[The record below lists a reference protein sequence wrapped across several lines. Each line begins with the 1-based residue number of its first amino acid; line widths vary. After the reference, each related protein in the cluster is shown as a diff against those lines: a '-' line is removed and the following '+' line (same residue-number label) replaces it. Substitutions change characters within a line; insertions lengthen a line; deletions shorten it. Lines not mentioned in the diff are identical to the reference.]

1 MTTMSS
7 TPTAAPALLAELSPF
22 GRPRLRADIPVLW
35 RASDVIQIGDDITL
49 TSITRSHVAW
59 LSTLDGTRTPAELER
74 MLTIPPDQARR
85 VLRGLLA
92 AGALDDADRVAESVR
107 WAGPPDRADAH
118 RRFSSALATYRDL
131 DTAHAVT
138 RRRERMRVGVI
149 GNGRIAEEI
158 VEALDAG
165 GLAVDDDRAD
175 LFVLAD
181 AVHPSVPAHFDDP
194 RMRHPHLHVGV
205 YAEWAT
211 VGPLVVPGSTSCLRC
226 QHLHRRDADP
236 SWPLVS
242 VQWSHWLS
250 GLSIRPVDPLLA
262 RFAADWATLIVRAW
276 IDLPDD
282 RTAWAER
289 AVDLR
294 LPLVDPQHRRCPP
307 HPLCGCRWA
316 LD

>member
-7 TPTAAPALLAELSPF
+7 TPTTAPALLAELSDF

-35 RASDVIQIGDDITL
+35 RAADVIQIGDDITL

-59 LSTLDGTRTPAELER
+59 MSTLDGTRTPAELER

-85 VLRGLLA
+85 VIRGLLA

-107 WAGPPDRADAH
+107 WAGPPERADAH

-138 RRRERMRVGVI
+138 RRRERRHVGVI
-149 GNGRIAEEI
+149 GDGRIAEEI
-158 VEALDAG
+158 IEALDAG
-165 GLAVDDDRAD
+165 GLTVDDERAD
-175 LFVLAD
+175 IFVLAD

-194 RMRHPHLHVGV
+194 RMSHPHLHVGV

-250 GLSIRPVDPLLA
+250 GVSIRPVDPLLA
-262 RFAADWATLIVRAW
+262 RLAADWAALLVRAW

-282 RTAWAER
+282 PATWADT

-294 LPLVDPQHRRCPP
+294 LPRPDPQHRRCPP
-307 HPLCGCRWA
+307 HPLCGCRWTV
-316 LD
+316 D